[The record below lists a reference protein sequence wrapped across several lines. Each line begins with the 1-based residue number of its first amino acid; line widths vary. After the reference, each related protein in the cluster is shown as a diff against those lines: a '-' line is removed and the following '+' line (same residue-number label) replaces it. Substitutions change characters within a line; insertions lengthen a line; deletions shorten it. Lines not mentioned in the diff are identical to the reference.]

1 MFESII
7 LTIAAFITSTISAI
21 IGMGGGIILLGIMA
35 IIIPQGYMVIAL
47 HGIIQLISNTT
58 RTFLFRRH
66 LKKNIINEFI
76 IGAFLGVVLSIGIIF
91 YLINY
96 FNVNTADQ
104 IDMEIL
110 KPIIGL
116 FIIWNITFKK
126 YFKNKVIKT
135 ENNSF
140 VIVGFLSGLASIFVG
155 ATGPLIAP
163 FFINK
168 NFSKENIIANKAACQ
183 MITHISKIPIFI
195 YFFNFNYFNKLD
207 MLLPLIIAVFI
218 GTNFGKKILKTIP
231 EDLFMKIFKI
241 ALALIAI
248 KLILNPII

>member
-155 ATGPLIAP
+155 L
-163 FFINK
+163 
-168 NFSKENIIANKAACQ
+168 
-183 MITHISKIPIFI
+183 
-195 YFFNFNYFNKLD
+195 
-207 MLLPLIIAVFI
+207 
-218 GTNFGKKILKTIP
+218 
-231 EDLFMKIFKI
+231 
-241 ALALIAI
+241 
-248 KLILNPII
+248 LILC

>member
-58 RTFLFRRH
+58 RTFIFRKH
-66 LKKNIINEFI
+66 LKKHIINEFI
-76 IGAFLGVVLSIGIIF
+76 IGAFLGIILSIGIIF

-96 FNVNTADQ
+96 FNVITADQ

-110 KPIIGL
+110 KPLIGF
-116 FIIWNITFKK
+116 FIIWNITLKK
-126 YFKNKVIKT
+126 HFKNKVIKT

-140 VIVGFLSGLASIFVG
+140 IIVGFLSGLASIFIG

-195 YFFNFNYFNKLD
+195 YFFNFNYLNKLE
-207 MLLPLIIAVFI
+207 MLLPLIVAVFI
-218 GTNFGKKILKTIP
+218 GTNFGKKILKSIP
-231 EDLFMKIFKI
+231 EDLFMRIFKI
-241 ALALIAI
+241 ALALIATR
-248 KLILNPII
+248 LILNPFI